1 MQQERKSFDKLQSPT
16 KEEKTDELPKTVK
29 TKKSFLKFLHSLFPR
44 KRNKPVEKKHIK
56 IIKEADIGS
65 ENYYLAKQ

>member
-16 KEEKTDELPKTVK
+16 KEEKTDELPKKVK
-29 TKKSFLKFLHSLFPR
+29 TKKSFLKFLHSFFPT
-44 KRNKPVEKKHIK
+44 KRNKPVQKKHIK
-56 IIKEADIGS
+56 IIKEEDIGS